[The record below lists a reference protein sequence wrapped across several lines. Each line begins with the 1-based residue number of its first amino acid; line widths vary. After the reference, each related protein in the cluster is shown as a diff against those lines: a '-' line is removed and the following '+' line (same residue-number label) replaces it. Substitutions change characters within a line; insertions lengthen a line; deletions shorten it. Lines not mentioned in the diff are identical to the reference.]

1 MIIVTSNFIT
11 NPKSIIQIRVDLT
24 KWTINYPI
32 NDQHVARFTQQNSSP
47 NTPNSASTPKIQIE
61 NEQYKSNLNK
71 RPKAT
76 LNRQYLSNNNQYS
89 VPFSHLKRAVT
100 NNLPCFIIQF
110 DSHISPS
117 EFPSSVIA
125 SDLIH
130 ENLIQNGVRINP
142 FSVAVLTG
150 KYELKLGVNNKEDYS
165 ILILTDKWPTHVSN
179 KRITVVKPKF
189 VPECFTLVIRYVPI
203 TFNLEQVNEEI
214 KRSIKSADHFKEI
227 IYSYERSTRDYR
239 FIVADLREYNVALQ
253 LGRIAVGNRLLP
265 ITTYKAANK
274 MTYCTKRWGLGHLRD
289 VCTIL
294 TLRCRICLGNFGPNH
309 QCSNVLKCA
318 NCQLEH
324 HSLDPRCD
332 VIRRYRTELN
342 KAVNMAICE

>member
-1 MIIVTSNFIT
+1 MNHG
-11 NPKSIIQIRVDLT
+11 SINQ
-24 KWTINYPI
+24 PF

-47 NTPNSASTPKIQIE
+47 NTPNSALTPKRQIE

-71 RPKAT
+71 RPKST
-76 LNRQYLSNNNQYS
+76 LSRQPLNNNNQYS

-110 DSHISPS
+110 DSNISPS
-117 EFPSSVIA
+117 DLPSSVIA

-130 ENLIQNGVRINP
+130 ENLIQHGVRINP
-142 FSVAVLTG
+142 FSVAVFTG

-165 ILILTDKWPTHVSN
+165 TLILTNKWPTHVSN
-179 KRITVVKPKF
+179 KRITVLKPKF
-189 VPECFTLVIRYVPI
+189 VPECFTLVIRYVPN
-203 TFNLEQVNEEI
+203 TFNLEQVKEEI

-227 IYSYERSTRDYR
+227 IYSYERLTRDYR
-239 FIVADLREYNVALQ
+239 FTVTDLREYNVALQ
-253 LGRIAVGNRLLP
+253 LGRIAVGNRLQP

-274 MTYCTKRWGLGHLRD
+274 MTYCTKCWGLGHLRD

-294 TLRCRICLGNFGPNH
+294 TQRCRICLGNFGPNH

-342 KAVNMAICE
+342 KAVNMAICEGKLHRREIPQQQDQ